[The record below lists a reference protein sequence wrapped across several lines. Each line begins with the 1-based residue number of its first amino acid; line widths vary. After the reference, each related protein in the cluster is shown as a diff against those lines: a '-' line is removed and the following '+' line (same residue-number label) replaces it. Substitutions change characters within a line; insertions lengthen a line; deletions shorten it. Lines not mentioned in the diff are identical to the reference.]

1 MKMSYP
7 KISFVIAIIFLSFA
21 LVLTGCTRIEKADR
35 LNANES
41 DLAIGEPKVLTI
53 YNGRQEKFIIPMVER
68 FEQQT
73 GIKVNLISG
82 KATEYAHRIVEE
94 KENTQADVFL
104 SNDAGILEYLRLENM
119 LAPIDKDTL
128 KVVPENYRAKDG
140 TWVGVTVRC
149 RVFIYNKNLIKVEDM
164 PKSIFDLVDP
174 KYKDQ
179 FTMNRAG
186 NESMVTY
193 FASIRS
199 IIGPE
204 KTLELLKGIMA
215 NKPLILQSHTEVRR
229 AVGSGE
235 AKFGLVNNYHY
246 KMQLLEEG
254 MNNVG
259 IIFPDQGE
267 GEIGAFSNVSGVAIT
282 KYGKHP
288 KNALNLIQF
297 LLQPEQQK
305 LNDETPIIPGI
316 EGVEYDE
323 YKAANTSLS
332 NVGPYWQETIELM
345 EKAGYS
351 D

>member
-1 MKMSYP
+1 MKLFYP
-7 KISFVIAIIFLSFA
+7 KIILVLVIIISCLA
-21 LVLTGCTRIEKADR
+21 LVFAGCTTTEKPVVSSTEEAK
-35 LNANES
+35 E
-41 DLAIGEPKVLTI
+41 LTI
-53 YNGRQEKFIIPMVER
+53 YSGRQEKFIIPMVER

-94 KENTQADVFL
+94 GENTQADVFL
-104 SNDAGILEYLRLENM
+104 SNDAGILEYLRLENA
-119 LAPIDKDTL
+119 LTPIDKDTL
-128 KVVPENYRAKDG
+128 KVVPKNYRAKDG
-140 TWVGVTVRC
+140 TWVGITVRC
-149 RVFIYNKNLIKVEDM
+149 RVFIYNKDLIKAEDV
-164 PKSIFDLVDP
+164 PKSIFDIVNP
-174 KYKDQ
+174 KYKGQ
-179 FTMNRAG
+179 FTINRAG

-204 KTLELLKGIMA
+204 KTLELLKGIMT
-215 NKPLILQSHTEVRR
+215 NKPLILQSHTDVRR

-235 AKFGLVNNYHY
+235 AKFGFVNNYHY
-246 KMQLLEEG
+246 KTQLLEEG

-259 IIFPDQGE
+259 VIFPDQGE
-267 GEIGAFSNVSGVAIT
+267 GQIGTFSNVSGAAIT
-282 KYGKHP
+282 RYCKHP
-288 KNALNLIQF
+288 KNALSLIQF

-316 EGVEYDE
+316 EGIEYDD
-323 YKAANTSLS
+323 YKAADTSLS
-332 NVGPYWQETIELM
+332 DIGPLWEETIEMM